1 MKGAAARRISAL
13 HWLLTVLAVI
23 AAIVFA
29 GVVVWWGAIRE
40 ALLDPAVPYQTYTPP
55 PAPDYAAPQA
65 WVVLPSD
72 VDRQTA
78 LDPPADVFFVHP
90 TTFNGRQW
98 NAPID
103 AKRADAV
110 LAETMI
116 PNYAG
121 PFAKVGRLFAPHYRQ
136 SSLYTLMTLREDA
149 REARAFAYQDVAL
162 AFQRF
167 LAVSDKNRPI
177 VLVGVEQ
184 GGVLAERLAREVIAA
199 DPALRARLAAVYL
212 IETAVPTYLYPSG
225 GAIPPCK
232 ARGQTGCIA
241 AWVGEGYNEA
251 RRTRER
257 LRHAPVWEGA
267 SLDHLSGRATLCFNP
282 LLGGDSTAVAPAKD
296 NMGGANASGL
306 EWGVRPG
313 FQANQVGAQCV
324 DGVLKITKPRS
335 PSLRGR
341 GSWIE
346 RQRVRPHNVFYA
358 DIEADALGRVEAL
371 IKARAT
377 EVPKR

>member
-1 MKGAAARRISAL
+1 MKGAPARRISAL
-13 HWLLTVLAVI
+13 HWLLTALVII
-23 AAIVFA
+23 AAVLVA
-29 GVVVWWGAIRE
+29 GVLIWWGSIRE

-55 PAPDYAAPQA
+55 PAPDYAAPRA
-65 WVVLPSD
+65 WALLPAD
-72 VDRQTA
+72 PDRQTA
-78 LDPPADVFFVHP
+78 LDPPADVFFIHP
-90 TTFNGRQW
+90 TTFSGRQW
-98 NAPID
+98 NAPVNSQQ
-103 AKRADAV
+103 ADAL

-136 SSLYTLMTLREDA
+136 ASVYTLLTLREDA
-149 REARAFAYQDVAL
+149 REARAFAYGDVAL
-162 AFQRF
+162 AFQHF
-167 LAVSDKNRPI
+167 LSANNHGRPI
-177 VLVGVEQ
+177 VIVGVEQ
-184 GGVLAERLAREVIAA
+184 GGVLAERLAREVIAP
-199 DPALRARLAAVYL
+199 DPTLRSRLAAVYL
-212 IETAVPTYLYPSG
+212 IETAVPADLYPPT

-241 AWVGEGYNEA
+241 AWIGEGYNEA
-251 RRTRER
+251 RRIKER
-257 LRHAPVWEGA
+257 LRHSPVWVGA
-267 SLDHLSGRATLCFNP
+267 GLENLADRPTLCFNP

-296 NMGGANASGL
+296 NIGAANASGL

-324 DGVLKITKPRS
+324 NGVLKITKPRS

-358 DIEADALGRVEAL
+358 DIEADALARVESL
-371 IKARAT
+371 VKARAGA
-377 EVPKR
+377 PRP